1 MLKVRCSNS
10 GSRTAAVVVSF
21 VCSLAVLV
29 GTGCTKSDDTATP
42 LPTRQTTIDP
52 VKSKLE
58 AAQQEAERR
67 RNDAERTSN
76 EPQR

>member
-1 MLKVRCSNS
+1 MLRVPCSNS
-10 GSRTAAVVVSF
+10 RSRTAVAVVSF

-29 GTGCTKSDDTATP
+29 GTGCTKSDDAATS

-67 RNDAERTSN
+67 RSDAERTAS